1 MWCFDVDA
9 RVERGSN
16 VTSSALKHLALRA
29 PSDDADV
36 ASPRGVFENAKMP
49 SSSSSASGSAYA
61 FSFGDGGKAPH
72 VVRVGAIKA
81 VFGKFVR
88 EGKLTIESKDGVKVF
103 IKGSPAECARVM
115 KTVTTMKSQPPSERE
130 RYLRSLTR
138 CAKCAGKC
146 EAMEKKAEEK
156 RAREARAAEEKM
168 VVNAEK
174 KRKRDDVVA
183 ARDAAREAKTN
194 DALREIEEKRSRLER
209 AKEELASMRAD
220 IESERESLRKEKES
234 IVQRRR
240 ELEDER
246 RLLERAEAE
255 IAERRDAVARAREG
269 VQEET
274 REINAKKAANV
285 KEQIQLDAD
294 KHRYERMRQEVRA
307 TREEVERELA
317 RRQYAHED
325 LRQAENRVREETARR
340 EALRA
345 SRRAEQNA
353 MDEMLRPTSPRSFY
367 GKKAKIVMDD
377 DDSDSEDGEDED
389 AAEGD
394 KEDKENDAAEDV
406 RRKERIERLRQ
417 AEIERQRREKAARE
431 EVARTQAEAERKR
444 ERARAA
450 QLEQKA
456 ERERK
461 KRLEEETFTH
471 HRRKAEQEAR
481 MRQRSREN
489 TVPTATKAM
498 WESHLASLESLKTRA
513 EASLGEA
520 DFPWPPKH
528 NIAFFS
534 AGDYP
539 SDRKKKVMRATL
551 SWHPDKF
558 EQKYGKLLKPSEA
571 EKIRKR
577 VADLSAQFIEI
588 RQVMNNTA
596 SR

>member
-29 PSDDADV
+29 PSDDADA
-36 ASPRGVFENAKMP
+36 ASPRGVFENAKMTA
-49 SSSSSASGSAYA
+49 SSASASGSAYA
-61 FSFGDGGKAPH
+61 FSFGDGGKAPPH

-115 KTVTTMKSQPPSERE
+115 KTVTTMKSQPTSARE
-130 RYLRSLTR
+130 TYLRSLTR

-156 RAREARAAEEKM
+156 RAREARAMEEKM
-168 VVNAEK
+168 MVNAEK
-174 KRKRDDVVA
+174 KRKRDAVVA
-183 ARDAAREAKTN
+183 ERDAAREAKTN

-220 IESERESLRKEKES
+220 IEAERESLRKEKES

-255 IAERRDAVARAREG
+255 IAERRDAVARARED

-274 REINAKKAANV
+274 REINAKKAENV
-285 KEQIQLDAD
+285 KESIQLDAE
-294 KHRYERMRQEVRA
+294 KHRLERMRQEVTATREDIEREVARRREQIRA
-307 TREEVERELA
+307 TRCA
-317 RRQYAHED
+317 Q
-325 LRQAENRVREETARR
+325 QK
-340 EALRA
+340 
-345 SRRAEQNA
+345 A
-353 MDEMLRPTSPRSFY
+353 MDEMLRATSPGSFY
-367 GKKAKIVMDD
+367 GKKKKAKIVMDD

-394 KEDKENDAAEDV
+394 EEDKENDAAEDV
-406 RRKERIERLRQ
+406 RRKQRIERLRQ

-539 SDRKKKVMRATL
+539 SDRKKKVMKATL